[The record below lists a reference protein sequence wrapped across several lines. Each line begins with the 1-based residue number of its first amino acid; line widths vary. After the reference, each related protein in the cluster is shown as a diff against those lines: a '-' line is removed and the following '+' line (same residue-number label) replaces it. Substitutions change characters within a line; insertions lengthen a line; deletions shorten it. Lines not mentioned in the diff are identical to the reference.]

1 MIVKA
6 LCFFLCIIP
15 HLSAFE
21 EVDLESGAAEYKERT
36 LYLTEGVVV
45 NHPIGRLASQEM
57 ILKPIPGVSP
67 IRLGSADLSKQVRI
81 DLADGAMLKCT
92 TAAID
97 FTAGHGIFKNDSEQE
112 YVIFSQNLK
121 DKQERLPFIV
131 KARTMEL
138 NFDPQPPHPT
148 LKKIE
153 IHRDVQIDY
162 NHDFIASGDEGTFIR
177 KNPIQTGLSGTIV
190 LQADEGKL
198 CTVTNRSGDLIR
210 SALITIDTTDRTIH
224 FDKSSGSLVPHSSKV
239 KQKIDFAADKV
250 LWNDRDNSVLLQR
263 NVALKQ
269 MGFGKLTTDGE
280 LKITQRC
287 NPGCDQGKKQLSTI
301 ESFGKTVLVQG
312 GDLTGPLRTLT
323 CYGKLLV
330 DHVCS
335 TITMESPPEGEQVFL
350 EDARGQV
357 HADKATVD
365 YSLEKSIL
373 KVLLEGHV
381 QIRNAHS
388 EKPQYALADTL
399 EYHPATQEM
408 ILRAEKG
415 NRVLLYDEGKD
426 LQISAPG
433 ISLKRDLLTQKETIK
448 GLGDVRFSLAKE
460 EFGELRRKFSL
471 KEDRE

>member
-1 MIVKA
+1 MKFIKI
-6 LCFFLCIIP
+6 LCFFLFIISY
-15 HLSAFE
+15 LAAFE
-21 EVDLESGAAEYKERT
+21 EVDLESGAAEYKERI

-45 NHPIGRLASQEM
+45 NHPIGRLSSLEM
-57 ILKPIPGVSP
+57 TLKPIPGVSP

-97 FTAGHGIFKNDSEQE
+97 FVSGQGVFKNDSEQE

-138 NFDPQPPHPT
+138 NFDPQPPRPT
-148 LKKIE
+148 LKNIA

-162 NHDFIASGDEGTFIR
+162 NHDFIASGDKGTFIR
-177 KNPIQTGLSGTIV
+177 KNPAETGISGTIV

-198 CTVTNRSGDLIR
+198 CSVTNRSGDLIR
-210 SALITIDTTDRTIH
+210 SSLITIDTAERTID
-224 FDKSSGSLVPHSSKV
+224 FDKSSGSLAPHSSKV
-239 KQKIDFAADKV
+239 KQRIDFAAEKV

-263 NVALKQ
+263 NVSLKQ
-269 MGFGKLTTDGE
+269 AGFGKLTTDGE
-280 LKITQRC
+280 IKITQK
-287 NPGCDQGKKQLSTI
+287 NEQGKKQLSTI
-301 ESFGKTVLVQG
+301 ESIGKTVLVQG
-312 GDLTGPLRTLT
+312 EDLPGPMRTLT

-350 EDARGQV
+350 EEARAHV

-365 YSLEKSIL
+365 YSLDKSIL

-388 EKPQYALADTL
+388 EKPKYALADSL
-399 EYHPATQEM
+399 EYYPATQEM
-408 ILRAEKG
+408 ILRAKGG
-415 NRVLLYDEGKD
+415 NRVLLYDESKD

-460 EFGELRRKFSL
+460 EFGELRQKFSL